1 MAYIRL
7 KLAGFRWYGGCALAG
22 IILLVCV
29 LQFTGLCIGG
39 NAYERRVLPTEK
51 SCISS
56 CGGHLLIGY
65 QITSGIL
72 IMVQS

>member
-29 LQFTGLCIGG
+29 LQFTGLCIVETPM
-39 NAYERRVLPTEK
+39 NAEFFRQRKAVYPAVVDICL
-51 SCISS
+51 
-56 CGGHLLIGY
+56 
-65 QITSGIL
+65 SGTK
-72 IMVQS
+72 